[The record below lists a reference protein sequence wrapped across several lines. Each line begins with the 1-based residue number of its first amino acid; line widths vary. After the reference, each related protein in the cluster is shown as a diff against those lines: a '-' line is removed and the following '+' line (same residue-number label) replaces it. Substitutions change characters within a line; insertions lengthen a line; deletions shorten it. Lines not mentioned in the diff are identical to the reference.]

1 MVERSTTFAA
11 IAPPGMVTRPT
22 SEKVSSFLQWFE
34 ALESSEQEVLMAM
47 VYKEKRIRDVV
58 NSLGGMAQEQRQE
71 VFQRLGLPV
80 DLVARIPPPDPAAL
94 NDVEVEWEDWKAPGT
109 T

>member
-1 MVERSTTFAA
+1 MATRSTN
-11 IAPPGMVTRPT
+11 
-22 SEKVSSFLQWFE
+22 EKVSSFLQWFE
-34 ALESSEQEVLMAM
+34 ALDAADQEVLMAM

-58 NSLGGMAQEQRQE
+58 NSLGGMAQDQRQE

-80 DLVARIPPPDPAAL
+80 DLVSRIPPPDPAAL

-109 T
+109 TP

>member
-1 MVERSTTFAA
+1 MFAA
-11 IAPPGMVTRPT
+11 IVPPSMATRST

-34 ALESSEQEVLMAM
+34 ALEASEQEVLMAM

-109 T
+109 I

>member
-1 MVERSTTFAA
+1 MATRS
-11 IAPPGMVTRPT
+11 T

-34 ALESSEQEVLMAM
+34 ALDSAEQETLMTM

-58 NSLGGMAQEQRQE
+58 SSLGAMAQEQRQE

-80 DLVARIPPPDPAAL
+80 DLVARIPPPDPAAF

-109 T
+109 AP

>member
-1 MVERSTTFAA
+1 MALRTTN
-11 IAPPGMVTRPT
+11 
-22 SEKVSSFLQWFE
+22 EKVSSFLQWFE
-34 ALESSEQEVLMAM
+34 ALDAGDQEVLMAM

-80 DLVARIPPPDPAAL
+80 DLVSRIPPPDPAAL

-109 T
+109 TP

>member
-1 MVERSTTFAA
+1 MAQRTTN
-11 IAPPGMVTRPT
+11 
-22 SEKVSSFLQWFE
+22 EKVSSFLQWFE
-34 ALESSEQEVLMAM
+34 ALDAADQEVLMAM

-80 DLVARIPPPDPAAL
+80 DLVSRIPPPDPAAL

-109 T
+109 TP

>member
-1 MVERSTTFAA
+1 MATRSTN
-11 IAPPGMVTRPT
+11 
-22 SEKVSSFLQWFE
+22 EKVSSFLQWFE
-34 ALESSEQEVLMAM
+34 ALDAPDQEVLMAM

-80 DLVARIPPPDPAAL
+80 DLVSRIPPPDPAAL

-109 T
+109 TP

>member
-1 MVERSTTFAA
+1 MAQRSTN
-11 IAPPGMVTRPT
+11 
-22 SEKVSSFLQWFE
+22 EKVSSFLQWFE
-34 ALESSEQEVLMAM
+34 ALDAPDQEVLMAM

-80 DLVARIPPPDPAAL
+80 DLVSRIPPPDPAAL

-109 T
+109 TP

>member
-1 MVERSTTFAA
+1 MATRS
-11 IAPPGMVTRPT
+11 T
-22 SEKVSSFLQWFE
+22 SEKVNSFLQWFE
-34 ALESSEQEVLMAM
+34 ALDSAEQEILMTM

-58 NSLGGMAQEQRQE
+58 CSLGSMAQEQRQE
-71 VFQRLGLPV
+71 VFQRLGLPL

-109 T
+109 TP